1 MQKSRRDILRLLIG
15 GAAAPLS
22 FPDAVAAQPYPDRP
36 IRLIVP
42 FPPGGAYDSLA
53 RPWADRIK
61 PLLGSI
67 VVENIGG
74 AGASL
79 GASAVAKARP
89 DGYTILLGGTLP
101 HVNEA
106 LLKARPLYNPIK
118 DLDPIMQI
126 AVGHLCF
133 AVHPSMPA
141 KTLDELVAYVKV
153 NPGKVSYGH
162 VGIGSTNHLVGELFK
177 SVADIPELAQIP
189 YRGAG
194 PVTTDLIGGQ
204 IPMGVIA
211 CTAQSLGLH
220 KSGGLRILAVTSTR
234 PLLAAPDLPTVVQ
247 AGFPGVAN
255 ESAYGLLAPA
265 GTPKSIIDTIATAT
279 RALLSTPE
287 YQKLMIETGF
297 EATPNSD
304 PESFREVL
312 AAAVKLWRPLVTR
325 LGLKID

>member
-1 MQKSRRDILRLLIG
+1 MHTSRRHILKLLG
-15 GAAAPLS
+15 AASTSLLLSRGAAAQS
-22 FPDAVAAQPYPDRP
+22 YPDRP

-53 RPWADRIK
+53 RPWAERIK

-89 DGYTILLGGTLP
+89 DGYTVLLGGTLP

-106 LLKARPLYNPIK
+106 LLKAKPLYDPNK

-126 AVGHLCF
+126 AVGHIGF
-133 AVHPSMPA
+133 AVHPSVPA
-141 KTLDELVAYVKV
+141 KSLGEFVAYVKA
-153 NPGKVSYGH
+153 NPTKVSYGH

-177 SVADIPELAQIP
+177 SIAGIPELVQIP

-194 PVTTDLIGGQ
+194 PVITDLIGGQ
-204 IPMGVIA
+204 IPMGVVA
-211 CTAQSLGLH
+211 CTPQSLGLH
-220 KSGGLRILAVTSTR
+220 KSGGLRILAVTGSK
-234 PLLAAPDLPTVVQ
+234 PLLAAPDLPTVAQ

-255 ESAYGLLAPA
+255 ESTYGLLAPA
-265 GTPKSIIDTIATAT
+265 GTPKPIIDKIAGAT

-287 YQKLMIETGF
+287 YRQLTIEMGF

-304 PESFREVL
+304 PESFRKVL
-312 AAAVKLWRPLVTR
+312 ADAVKFWEPLVTK

>member
-1 MQKSRRDILRLLIG
+1 MQKSRRDFLKLLG
-15 GAAAPLS
+15 SAAAPLTL
-22 FPDAVAAQPYPDRP
+22 PAAAAAQSYPDRP

-42 FPPGGAYDSLA
+42 FPPGGAYDSLG
-53 RPWADRIK
+53 RPWAERIK

-106 LLKARPLYNPIK
+106 LLKAKPLYDPNK

-126 AVGHLCF
+126 AVGYVCF
-133 AVHPSMPA
+133 AVHPSVPA
-141 KTLDELVAYVKV
+141 RTLAELVAYVKA
-153 NPGKVSYGH
+153 NPAKVSYGH

-177 SVADIPELAQIP
+177 SVAGIPELVRVP

-194 PVTTDLIGGQ
+194 PVIADLIGGQ
-204 IPMGVIA
+204 IPMGVVGV
-211 CTAQSLGLH
+211 TGQSLGFH
-220 KSGGLRILAVTSTR
+220 KSGGLRILAVTSTK
-234 PLLAAPDLPTVVQ
+234 PLLAAPELPTVVQ
-247 AGFPGVAN
+247 AGFPGIAN

-265 GTPKSIIDTIATAT
+265 GTPTSIVDKIASTS

-287 YQKLMIETGF
+287 YQRLMIETGF
-297 EATPNSD
+297 EATPDSD
-304 PESFREVL
+304 PESFRKVL
-312 AAAVKLWRPLVTR
+312 AAAVRFWEPLVTK

>member
-1 MQKSRRDILRLLIG
+1 MQKSRRDFIKLLG
-15 GAAAPLS
+15 MAAAPLAL
-22 FPDAVAAQPYPDRP
+22 PAAARAQSYPDRP
-36 IRLIVP
+36 IRLVVP
-42 FPPGGAYDSLA
+42 FPPGGAYDSLG
-53 RPWADRIK
+53 RPWAERIK

-106 LLKARPLYNPIK
+106 LLKAKPLYDPNK

-126 AVGHLCF
+126 AVGYVCF
-133 AVHPSMPA
+133 AVHPSVPA
-141 KTLDELVAYVKV
+141 TTLTELVAYVKA
-153 NPGKVSYGH
+153 NPGKMSYGH

-177 SVADIPELAQIP
+177 QVAGIPEFVQVP

-194 PVTTDLIGGQ
+194 PVMADLIGGQ
-204 IPMGVIA
+204 IPAGVVGV
-211 CTAQSLGLH
+211 TGQSLGFH
-220 KSGGLRILAVTSTR
+220 KSGALRILAITSAK
-234 PLLAAPDLPTVVQ
+234 PLLAAPELPTVVQ
-247 AGFPGVAN
+247 AGFPGIAN
-255 ESAYGLLAPA
+255 ESSYGLLAPA
-265 GTPKSIIDTIATAT
+265 GTPAPIIDKIAGAS

-287 YQKLMIETGF
+287 YQRLMIDAGF
-297 EATPNSD
+297 EATPDSD
-304 PESFREVL
+304 PESFRKVL
-312 AAAVKLWRPLVTR
+312 ATAVRFWEPLVTQ

>member
-1 MQKSRRDILRLLIG
+1 MHTSRRHILKLLG
-15 GAAAPLS
+15 SRRGASALAAHLPRRS
-22 FPDAVAAQPYPDRP
+22 PIPTGPFASSCRSRPAARTT
-36 IRLIVP
+36 
-42 FPPGGAYDSLA
+42 SLA
-53 RPWADRIK
+53 RPWAERIK

-106 LLKARPLYNPIK
+106 LLKAKPLYDPNK

-126 AVGHLCF
+126 AVGYIGF
-133 AVHPSMPA
+133 AVHPSVPA
-141 KTLDELVAYVKV
+141 KSLGEFVAYVKA

-162 VGIGSTNHLVGELFK
+162 VGIGSTNHLTGELFK
-177 SVADIPELAQIP
+177 SAAGIPELVQIP

-194 PVTTDLIGGQ
+194 PVITDLIGGQ
-204 IPMGVIA
+204 IPMGVVA
-211 CTAQSLGLH
+211 CTPQSLGLH
-220 KSGGLRILAVTSTR
+220 KSGSLRILAVTGTK
-234 PLLAAPDLPTVVQ
+234 PLLAAPDLPTVAQ

-255 ESAYGLLAPA
+255 ESTYGLLAPA
-265 GTPKSIIDTIATAT
+265 GTPKPIIDKIASTT

-287 YQKLMIETGF
+287 YRQLTIEMGF
-297 EATPNSD
+297 EATPDSD
-304 PESFREVL
+304 PESFRKVL
-312 AAAVKLWRPLVTR
+312 ADAVKFWEPLVTK